1 MQKTGQEKGF
11 HHDNSGID
19 FEIFKKEYEK
29 YISTLGDIEN
39 FPFMPFNLEDYKTW
53 FENSNTIVGSTQ
65 CRNVENL
72 IDIQPNGDA
81 NFCIDFPDYCIGN
94 VKDLSMAQ
102 IWNSERAEKFRNY
115 RREKPLAICYR
126 CGAKYCS
133 EIKE

>member
-1 MQKTGQEKGF
+1 M
-11 HHDNSGID
+11 
-19 FEIFKKEYEK
+19 IFKKEYEK

-65 CRNVENL
+65 CGNVENL

-94 VKDLSMAQ
+94 VKDLSIAR
-102 IWNSERAEKFRNY
+102 IWNSETAKKFRNY
-115 RREKPLAICYR
+115 RRAKPLAICYR